1 MYDVRH
7 LGSAGAATGASGS
20 GDAAGAALFPATG
33 GTAVALREV
42 VDISAALRA
51 HVTRA
56 LRDMETAMHRETEMR
71 ADGSLIPFVSG
82 VVRALLDGVTAVAG
96 RDYNFRNMQTP
107 RG

>member
-20 GDAAGAALFPATG
+20 GDATC